1 MTTINKQHISELI
14 LMEAYADLHKV
25 QDRIAHYEKKYATH
39 FEDFE
44 KIMNQEE
51 EDFEK
56 YDDYIEWKAYLNQLK
71 DLRQKIKDIKSG
83 NYQVS

>member
-1 MTTINKQHISELI
+1 MTTINKQQVSELI
-14 LMEAYADLHKV
+14 LMESYADLHKV
-25 QDRIAHYEKKYATH
+25 QDKITQYEKKYATQ
-39 FEDFE
+39 FEHFE
-44 KIMNQEE
+44 KIINQEA

-56 YDDYIEWKAYLNQLK
+56 YDDYIEWKAYFNQRQ

>member
-1 MTTINKQHISELI
+1 MTTINKRHISELI

-25 QDRIAHYEKKYATH
+25 QDKIKHYEKKYATQ
-39 FEDFE
+39 FEDLE
-44 KIMNQEE
+44 KIINQEA

>member
-14 LMEAYADLHKV
+14 LMETYADLHKV
-25 QDRIAHYEKKYATH
+25 QDRIAQYEKKYATQ
-39 FEDFE
+39 DFE

-56 YDDYIEWKAYLNQLK
+56 YDDYIEWKACLNQLK

>member
-14 LMEAYADLHKV
+14 LMELYADLHKV
-25 QDRIAHYEKKYATH
+25 QDRIAQYEKKYAMQID
-39 FEDFE
+39 DFE
-44 KIMNQEE
+44 KMMKEEE

-56 YDDYIEWKAYLNQLK
+56 YDHYIEWKAYLNQLK

>member
-25 QDRIAHYEKKYATH
+25 QDKIKLYENKYTNR

-44 KIMNQEE
+44 KKIKQQK

-56 YDDYIEWKAYLNQLK
+56 YDDYIEWKAYLNQLH

>member
-25 QDRIAHYEKKYATH
+25 QDRIAQYEKKYATQ
-39 FEDFE
+39 FEGFE
-44 KIMNQEE
+44 KMMKEEE

-71 DLRQKIKDIKSG
+71 DLRQKIKDIKRE
-83 NYQVS
+83 NYRKS